1 MRSSA
6 PTPPRGASASDRQH
20 AYGGQSIIAWEV
32 GGARRSDGG
41 EAGGGYPRQ
50 DAEGGTHGPPR
61 EAEGVLDRTHEL
73 DVEGV
78 APVARDDVREDRAAE
93 EREIADE
100 IEDLVPDELVAVAQA
115 VERPALREHD
125 RVVERAAARE
135 PVLPHDS
142 QVLEKP
148 VGARR
153 GDVLDEGALR
163 DRKSTRLN
171 SSHGYISY
179 AVFCLKKKKKKNKE
193 QIVIVRGISTRRHAR

>member
-1 MRSSA
+1 M
-6 PTPPRGASASDRQH
+6 
-20 AYGGQSIIAWEV
+20 AWEV
-32 GGARRSDGG
+32 GGPRRSDGG

-100 IEDLVPDELVAVAQA
+100 IEDLVSDELVAVAQA
-115 VERPALREHD
+115 VERAALREHD

-163 DRKSTRLN
+163 GGRPGQTLRAD
-171 SSHGYISY
+171 G
-179 AVFCLKKKKKKNKE
+179 
-193 QIVIVRGISTRRHAR
+193 RGIPISHERVSERRPWEDGGQSPFRHASDD